1 MFLGMNPHQ
10 VSEFAARIDAAQ
22 QRLTSHATILDGQVR
37 ASEGFW
43 TGADAEGFRMS
54 WSSGAGR
61 LLEQVCGDLAQ
72 HSATLTEEVE
82 QQNTASAEETPGS
95 GASGGTSGEENHRG
109 ARFGPDYVE
118 ILPGDPGNVSMEVA
132 IAWHQMSE
140 PNKQRV
146 LEEIVKQELKRQGID
161 QEIPVY
167 FDDLDEGEPL
177 GYWKEHDLFRG
188 EHIVIDE
195 DLIWNPY
202 SMNIVAHEAR
212 HAAQNQWVEQTE
224 GPGWQFWREDTSEAE
239 YERIEREHGVTQEEI
254 DAWRENDGN
263 YESGPDGPR
272 PPETA
277 PQEERDAWE
286 AEYEAY
292 MDQPLEEDAYD
303 TGDSFAEEMTLE
315 EFQQYQRDA
324 GVPVTS

>member
-22 QRLTSHATILDGQVR
+22 QRLTSHATTLDGQVR

-43 TGADAEGFRMS
+43 VGADAEGFRMS

-72 HSATLTEEVE
+72 HSATLSEEVE
-82 QQNTASAEETPGS
+82 QQNTASAAETPGS
-95 GASGGTSGEENHRG
+95 GASGKENLSG
-109 ARFGPDYVE
+109 ARFGPYDDQ
-118 ILPGDPGNVSMEVA
+118 ILPGDPDNVSMEVA
-132 IAWHQMSE
+132 IAWHQMSNE
-140 PNKQRV
+140 EKQLV
-146 LEEIVKQELKRQGID
+146 LEEIVEQELERQGTEA
-161 QEIPVY
+161 EITVH
-167 FDDLDEGEPL
+167 FDDIRDGGPA

-195 DLIWNPY
+195 DWAWNPY
-202 SMNIVAHEAR
+202 SINIAAHEAR
-212 HAAQNQWVEQTE
+212 HAAQDNWVEQTE

-239 YERIEREHGVTQEEI
+239 YERIEREHGVTREEI
-254 DAWRENDGN
+254 EAWRENDRDYHG
-263 YESGPDGPR
+263 GPDGPR
-272 PPETA
+272 PPDTA

-286 AEYEAY
+286 AEYQEY
-292 MDQPLEEDAYD
+292 LDQPLEEDAFD
-303 TGDSFAEEMTLE
+303 TGGSFAEDMTLE